1 MGIFARSGRS
11 LAVLGV
17 VALSAFVLAAPQSYS
32 DELPVPGNNGTI
44 KIDGEEFG
52 DVPNNEPHPGCI
64 FEVDF
69 YGYDQGD
76 FDATVRFFAIPPTGQ
91 RELLLADS
99 VFIGEDSN
107 AGGGSTEGLDAT
119 RDYDLSDALKSYMAH
134 EEQGYHIKLK
144 INAPYSIGK
153 DTKYKVFWV
162 EECAY
167 SAPA

>member
-17 VALSAFVLAAPQSYS
+17 VALSSFMLAGPQSYAE
-32 DELPVPGNNGTI
+32 DPPGNNGTV
-44 KIDGEEFG
+44 KIDGVAFG

-69 YGYDQGD
+69 YGFDEGD
-76 FDATVRFFAIPPTGQ
+76 LNATVRFFAIPPTGQ
-91 RELLLADS
+91 RELLLADT

-107 AGGGSTEGLDAT
+107 AGGGSEEGLDAT
-119 RDYDLSDALKSYMAH
+119 REYNLQQALKTYMAH
-134 EEQGYHIKLK
+134 PEQGFHIKLK
-144 INAPYSIGK
+144 VNAPGSIGK